1 MCECKNGVY
10 TENLTFQ
17 DMKSLVNKYRDKS
30 LQPEDDEKIREI
42 MTKIYTIREQI
53 ETTRCNISKSIKR
66 KKQPQTDEKFLD
78 LWQDADPG
86 LPEVDDAKKRLA
98 GLK

>member
-66 KKQPQTDEKFLD
+66 KK
-78 LWQDADPG
+78 
-86 LPEVDDAKKRLA
+86 
-98 GLK
+98 